1 MMRLIAYALFGI
13 GIIAAIVGGAKLPA
27 KQVEYLQQIRPF
39 DVKLAAV
46 EAELKTVDQVKSLE
60 ETKASLTKSRDE
72 LGGQVEF
79 LKEINEFDVK
89 IAAVDADLKSI
100 DQLSAAEVKSL
111 EETKASLTK
120 SRDEIGGW
128 PPEKKG
134 ERFSNAVPVFC
145 VGVGIAIVGIVLWR
159 NDIRDRRV
167 TTQAEQAE
175 GELPDTEARTTAADT
190 APGYIISVQQAIE
203 TLMSMMNKASH
214 QELLDEVDKVLSEH
228 VTPFVELRERLI
240 EEMGLSRAAPIMLY
254 MASGERLLNRAWSA
268 EADGYRHESVD
279 AIDEAAGSFREALQ
293 EMEGRNED

>member
-46 EAELKTVDQVKSLE
+46 EAELKTVDQ
-60 ETKASLTKSRDE
+60 
-72 LGGQVEF
+72 
-79 LKEINEFDVK
+79 
-89 IAAVDADLKSI
+89 
-100 DQLSAAEVKSL
+100 VKSL